1 MAEKQTTQL
10 ITNFYDQARSLDFSR
25 DVSFKV
31 TNIQPDPSFGISFST
46 DELVYAKAAKV
57 PARNI
62 TNVEAPYMGLKFN
75 LPGVVEYPDS
85 ANYNIEFYCDRD
97 SEIRSKFEE
106 WSRITFNDANST
118 ANFSIPQRTSYIQ
131 LAQLA
136 PNLDVVQTYK
146 LVGVSIRSVGE
157 IEYSMAEGTGAIQS
171 FNVGLAYHYY
181 ELVKPVKFVG
191 P

>member
-1 MAEKQTTQL
+1 MAEKQTSQL
-10 ITNFYDQARSLDFSR
+10 ISNFYTQAATLDFSR

-31 TNIQPDPSFGISFST
+31 TNINPDPSFGLVFT
-46 DELVYAKAAKV
+46 PNELVYAKSAKV
-57 PARNI
+57 PGRNI

-85 ANYNIEFYCDRD
+85 NNYSIEFYCDVN
-97 SEIRSKFEE
+97 SSIRSMFEK
-106 WSRITFNDANST
+106 WSRVTFNDANST
-118 ANFSIPQRTSYIQ
+118 ANYTVPSKTSYIQ

-136 PNLDVVQTYK
+136 PDLTVVQTYK
-146 LVGVSIRSVGE
+146 LVGVGIRSVGE
-157 IEYSMAEGTGAIQS
+157 VEYKMAEGTGAIQS

-181 ELVKPVKFVG
+181 ELVDPVQLTG